1 MIDLNTLDLT
11 EQGDAG
17 YKLQLMHPIDT
28 SEELPGMTIRVRG
41 DKSKTVQAFE
51 RKRVNEMQ
59 KREKLLKGKNKS
71 TDFTIDELEELA
83 VESAVVRIMGWTG
96 MYEGGE
102 VLDYSP
108 ENAAYLMKKY
118 AWMREQVREAA
129 EDLENFRPE

>member
-1 MIDLNTLDLT
+1 MIDLNTLDLS

-17 YKLQLMHPIDT
+17 YKMQVQHPIDNT
-28 SEELPGMTIRVRG
+28 EIEGMTIRIRG

-71 TDFTIDELEELA
+71 TDFTIDELEEMA
-83 VESAVVRIMGWTG
+83 VEAAVVRIMGWTG
-96 MYEGGE
+96 MQEGGE

-108 ENAAYLMKKY
+108 ENAAYLMKKFP
-118 AWMREQVREAA
+118 WMREQVREAA
-129 EDLENFRPE
+129 EDLENFRLD